1 MKSVGSMLHISS
13 YLFGLLL
20 AFHDVKGW
28 STNQF
33 HPRATSRKKSERAS
47 PLSVSLGGG
56 GDEELM
62 FSTGPIV
69 TIAALVIG
77 ISAQTWINSLLKG
90 ERGLSAYL
98 RDGGGF
104 AGSGFSKEASEQD
117 ALSGE
122 DPLPWLKLPKLD
134 FVEVS
139 GQEER
144 RVELKMEQVRIK
156 MNKALEQGEIE
167 QAKELRSELEIFMK
181 ENGFKY
187 NPDETG

>member
-1 MKSVGSMLHISS
+1 
-13 YLFGLLL
+13 
-20 AFHDVKGW
+20 
-28 STNQF
+28 
-33 HPRATSRKKSERAS
+33 
-47 PLSVSLGGG
+47 
-56 GDEELM
+56 M

-144 RVELKMEQVRIK
+144 TVELKMEQVRIK